1 LSSILKLNPMPR
13 KMIFRTPIFAA
24 ALLGVTASV
33 FGADK
38 INYQD
43 HALPIF
49 RNSCLGCH
57 NPDKKKGGLD
67 LSSWKSAMAGGSD
80 GVVINPGDPDG
91 SLLYRCVTHTD
102 EPNMPPKGDKLP
114 DAQLNVLKAWI
125 LAGAL
130 PTASGKPAVSA
141 KPKIDL
147 SFKAPAAGHRPA
159 GPPPMPEGLPL
170 EPFVHARRAGALSAL
185 ASSPWAPLVALAGQ
199 HEVLLYNSQTLAL
212 LGVLPY
218 PDGQPQVLRF
228 SAGGNLLLAG
238 GGEGAKSGKVVLW
251 DVASGNHIADIG
263 EEFDAV
269 LAADITPDLS
279 RVALGGPAKLLKIYS
294 TKDGSLIDSIKTHTD
309 WVTAVAYSPD
319 GVLLAS
325 GDRAGGLWV
334 WESKTNR
341 EFYNLAGHKAAVTSV
356 AFRADSNLLA
366 SASEDGTIKLWD
378 MNSGREAKSW
388 QAHAGGVLSVSFGGD
403 GRIVSCGRDRV
414 VRVWN
419 ADGSSLK
426 QLDAFN
432 DIALKAVFDS
442 DGSRVIAGDFTG
454 EVRVWTT
461 ADGKRAGALDP
472 NPGSL
477 ADQIAAVTQR
487 IAELQPAAEKSSAEL
502 ATARADHDKEATEL
516 QSAQKALTAAHQH
529 VKDGQSQVAALV
541 AREHSA
547 ADAEAA
553 AREMVKS
560 TEAEAPTTAPA
571 DSTALDDSRRALAD
585 IEKSHA
591 EIIDQLHAAQ
601 AALVKA
607 QGEGPPI
614 DSQILALRDQVRS
627 ANLHL
632 QIYSAAA
639 GTSAKQ
645 LAAARGQLAGLKA
658 GQFFATVAV
667 ARKQLAQCQQ
677 QQEQCAQGLAAAQA
691 NVDKANANLAAAQ
704 KALSDAPARI
714 QARQDAIAQAQIAA
728 AAAQQN
734 VAAAQD
740 LMTQKQTLLSDA
752 SALAQRIQDADAKA
766 ADGKLLDA
774 LGADIAAAKQAVAA
788 RISDVAA
795 ANDRVTAAQGDLA
808 HEQADIA
815 AAPKTMDGLQAAV
828 AAAEGELPAKQSA
841 LDQASRA
848 CESAKSKADQLT
860 GVYQKMTEEA
870 GLTPA
875 GKT

>member
-1 LSSILKLNPMPR
+1 
-13 KMIFRTPIFAA
+13 MIFRVPIFAA
-24 ALLGVTASV
+24 ALLGVAASAL
-33 FGADK
+33 GADK

-49 RNSCLGCH
+49 RTSCLGCH

-91 SLLYRCVTHTD
+91 SLLYRCVSHTD
-102 EPNMPPKGDKLP
+102 EPNMPPSGDKLP
-114 DAQLNVLKAWI
+114 DAKLNVLKAWI

-147 SFKAPAAGHRPA
+147 TFKAPAAGHRPA
-159 GPPPMPEGLPL
+159 GPPPMPQGLSL

-199 HEVLLYNSQTLAL
+199 HEVLLYNPQTLAL

-238 GGEGAKSGKVVLW
+238 GGEAAKSGKVVLW
-251 DVASGNHIADIG
+251 DVVSGNHIADIG

-279 RVALGGPAKLLKIYS
+279 RVALGGPAKILKIYS

-309 WVTAVAYSPD
+309 WVTAIAYSPD

-341 EFYNLAGHKAAVTSV
+341 EFYNLAGHKAGITSV
-356 AFRADSNLLA
+356 AFRPDSNVLA

-378 MNSGREAKSW
+378 MNSGHEARSW
-388 QAHAGGVLSVSFGGD
+388 QAHAGGVLSVSFASD
-403 GRIVSCGRDRV
+403 GKIVSCGRDRI

-419 ADGSSLK
+419 ADGSPLK
-426 QLDAFN
+426 QLDAFS
-432 DIALKAVFDS
+432 DIALKAVFDD

-477 ADQIAAVTQR
+477 ADQIATLTQR
-487 IAELQPAAEKSSAEL
+487 IADLQPTAEKSSAEL
-502 ATARADHDKEATEL
+502 AAARADHEKAAKAM
-516 QSAQKALTAAHQH
+516 QSAQSALAAAHRQAN
-529 VKDGQSQVAALV
+529 DAQSQVAALT

-547 ADAEAA
+547 VDAEAS
-553 AREMVKS
+553 ARDLVKS
-560 TEAEAPTTAPA
+560 TEADAPTTAPA
-571 DSTALDDSRRALAD
+571 DSNSSTTALDDGRRALAD

-591 EIIDQLHAAQ
+591 DIINQLHAAQ
-601 AALVKA
+601 AALAKA
-607 QGEGPPI
+607 QADVPAAE
-614 DSQILALRDQVRS
+614 SQILALRDQVRS
-627 ANLHL
+627 SNLHL
-632 QIYSAAA
+632 QMYAGVAAN
-639 GTSAKQ
+639 SSKQ
-645 LAAARGQLAGLKA
+645 LAAARSELASLKA
-658 GQFFATVAV
+658 GQFFATVAA
-667 ARKQLAQCQQ
+667 ARKQLVECQQ
-677 QQEQCAQGLAAAQA
+677 QQAQCAQGLAAAQA
-691 NVDKANANLAAAQ
+691 NVDKANADLAAAQ
-704 KALSDAPARI
+704 KALADAPARI
-714 QARQDAIAQAQIAA
+714 QARQDAITKAQAAV
-728 AAAQQN
+728 AAAQQS
-734 VAAAQD
+734 VSAAQD
-740 LMTQKQTLLSDA
+740 VVTQKEALLHDA
-752 SALAQRIQDADAKA
+752 SALVQRVQDGDAKA
-766 ADGKLLDA
+766 AADKLLDA
-774 LGADIAAAKQAVAA
+774 LGADVAAAKRAAAA
-788 RISDVAA
+788 RIDDVAA
-795 ANDRVTAAQGDLA
+795 ANDRVTAAQSDLA
-808 HEQADIA
+808 REQADIA
-815 AAPKTMDGLQAAV
+815 AGPKTIESLQAGV
-828 AAAEGELPAKQSA
+828 AAAEGELPAKKSA
-841 LDQASRA
+841 LDQAARA
-848 CESAKSKADQLT
+848 CELAKSKADQLT
-860 GVYQKMTEEA
+860 GDYQKMTQEA

-875 GKT
+875 TPPAGKT